1 MKSVVKS
8 FCLIFFFLIFL
19 CITIDDKPI
28 FTYIYNSISPVT
40 TSCQELVEGF
50 FNRSIAGTK
59 SYSRKIFDNSVPKI
73 KDSVKS
79 KLSSQLKNQDNVIEE
94 KITEED
100 RSELDALIKN
110 H

>member
-1 MKSVVKS
+1 MRSLLTS
-8 FCLIFFFLIFL
+8 FSLLFFFLIFL
-19 CITIDDKPI
+19 SITVDDRPI
-28 FTYIYNSISPVT
+28 FTYIYKSISPVT
-40 TSCQELVEGF
+40 TAAQELVEGF

-59 SYSRKIFDNSVPKI
+59 TYSRKIFDNSVPKI

-79 KLSSQLKNQDNVIEE
+79 KLSSQLKNQDNVFEE